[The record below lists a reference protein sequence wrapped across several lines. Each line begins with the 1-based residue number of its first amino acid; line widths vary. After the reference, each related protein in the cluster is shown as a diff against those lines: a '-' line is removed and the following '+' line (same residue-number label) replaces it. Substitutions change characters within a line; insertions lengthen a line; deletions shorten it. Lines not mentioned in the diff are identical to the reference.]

1 MLYYHL
7 FFCRLSFTFS
17 TNKSIG
23 MAQTVADFTIDRM
36 QQWGVKRI
44 FGYPG
49 DGINGFMAALKEA
62 QEKMEFI
69 QVRHEEMAAFMACAH
84 AKFTNEVGVCMATSG
99 PGAIHLLNGLY
110 DAKMDHQPV
119 VAIIGQQARA
129 AMGGSYQQEVDL
141 ISLFKDVAGEYVHMA
156 TVPSQTRHLIDRA
169 FRIALARRTVTCVIF
184 PNDLQELDYEE
195 PKRMHGTIHSSVG
208 YRAPRILPRESD
220 IEKAAIL
227 LNEGKKVAM
236 LVGAGALGAEAEVME
251 VAELLGAGVAK
262 ALLGKAV
269 LPDDLPYV
277 TGSIG
282 LLGTGP
288 SWDMMMDCDTLLMV
302 GSSFPYSEF
311 LPKEGAAKG
320 IQIDIDGNML
330 GIRYPMDLNLQGDS
344 KETLRALIPY
354 LQRKEDRSWRKAIE
368 EGIEKWWR
376 VVEARSENS
385 ADPINPQQVYRELS
399 KRLPDNCILSA
410 DSGST
415 AAWFARDLKIR
426 SGMKATL
433 SGNLATM
440 CPGMPYTIAAKFAFP
455 ERVAIGLIGDGAMQM
470 LGMNGLITV
479 SKYWKT
485 WKDPRMIILVLNNRD
500 LNMVSWEQRAMT
512 GDGKFDVSQD
522 IPDVPYDEYAKLL
535 GLEGIRV
542 DNAADVA
549 DALDT
554 AMVVQKPVVLNVYT
568 DPSVPMMPPHVSF
581 DQFKSFASAIF
592 KGDSDAWDI
601 IKQTSKAVYDG
612 YFPGK

>member
-1 MLYYHL
+1 
-7 FFCRLSFTFS
+7 
-17 TNKSIG
+17 
-23 MAQTVADFTIDRM
+23 MAQTVAEFTIDRLH
-36 QQWGVKRI
+36 QWGIKRI

-49 DGINGFMAALKEA
+49 DGINGFMSALKDVEDK
-62 QEKMEFI
+62 EDKVEFI

-84 AKFTNEVGVCMATSG
+84 AKFTDEVGVCMATSG

-119 VAIIGQQARA
+119 VAIIGQQART

-141 ISLFKDVAGEYVHMA
+141 ITLFKDVAGEYVHMA
-156 TVPSQTRHLIDRA
+156 TVPSQARHLVDRA
-169 FRIALARRTVTCVIF
+169 IRIAKARRTVTCIIF
-184 PNDLQELDYEE
+184 PNDLQELNYEE
-195 PKRMHGTIHSSVG
+195 PKRMHGTIHSGIG
-208 YRAPRILPRESD
+208 YTAPRIIPHEKD
-220 IEKAAIL
+220 IEKAAII
-227 LNEGKKVAM
+227 LNKGEKVAM
-236 LVGAGALGAEAEVME
+236 LVGAGAFGAEEEIMQ

-288 SWDMMMDCDTLLMV
+288 SWDMMMDCDTLLIV

-311 LPKEGAAKG
+311 LPKEGQAKG
-320 IQIDIDGNML
+320 IQIDIDGKML
-330 GIRYPMDLNLQGDS
+330 GIRYPTDVNLQGDS
-344 KETLRALIPY
+344 KETLKALLPY
-354 LQRKEDRSWRKAIE
+354 LKRKEDRSWRKDLE
-368 EGIEKWWR
+368 EKIEKWWR
-376 VVEARSENS
+376 VVESRSENG
-385 ADPINPQQVYRELS
+385 ANPINPQQVYRELS

-415 AAWFARDLKIR
+415 AAWFAQNLRIR
-426 SGMKATL
+426 KGMKASL

-440 CPGMPYTIAAKFAFP
+440 CPGMPYTIAAKFAYP

-470 LGMNGLITV
+470 LGINGLITV

-485 WKDPRMIILVLNNRD
+485 WKDPRVIILVLNNRD
-500 LNMVSWEQRAMT
+500 LNMVSWEQRVMV
-512 GDGKFDVSQD
+512 GDAKFDTSQD
-522 IPDVPYDEYAKLL
+522 VPDFAYDEYAKML
-535 GLEGIRV
+535 GLEGIRI
-542 DNAADVA
+542 DNADDVA

-581 DQFKSFASAIF
+581 EQFKSFASAVF
-592 KGDSDAWDI
+592 KGDSDAWDM
-601 IKQTSKAVYDG
+601 IKQTTKAVYDG
-612 YFPGK
+612 YFPGKE